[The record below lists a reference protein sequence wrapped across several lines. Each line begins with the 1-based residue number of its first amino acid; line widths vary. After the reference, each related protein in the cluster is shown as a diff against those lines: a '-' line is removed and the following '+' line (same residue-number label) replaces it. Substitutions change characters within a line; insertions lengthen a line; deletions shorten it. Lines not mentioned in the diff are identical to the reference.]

1 MKVRKVESE
10 TLPTD
15 SSCLPI
21 FKATATCGIIMSKE
35 QNSSIISR
43 PSVLR
48 DVLGTLIVEES
59 KGFCSSLTVVF
70 NGTVLLM
77 IAVKLKGTGG
87 ECIFFCSM
95 HFTGGVDTEEC
106 LNEGVIALYVYFRC
120 MNASLRVSPATIAV
134 VA

>member
-1 MKVRKVESE
+1 MKERKEERE
-10 TLPTD
+10 TLLTD

-21 FKATATCGIIMSKE
+21 FKAITSCDIIMSKE

-48 DVLGTLIVEES
+48 GVLHMLIGEGS
-59 KGFCSSLTVVF
+59 TGFCSLLTFVF

-77 IAVKLKGTGG
+77 KAGKLKGTEG

-95 HFTGGVDTEEC
+95 HFTGGVNTEYC
-106 LNEGVIALYVYFRC
+106 LNEGVIALCVSFRC
-120 MNASLRVSPATIAV
+120 MNASLRVSPATITV